1 MEKMEDILLYLV
13 VGLIILGYIII
24 FVAYMANN
32 GKKNK
37 ETGYDLAFKLLEKNN
52 STKIVEGK
60 NLFFSEYNVQRD
72 AIRLSNRSYN
82 NSDNFSLFVG
92 SLMAGYAL
100 EKRNGSL
107 EIMRKLFKNYHF
119 MSFSSLL
126 IIVLVFLSNTVS
138 DAKIGVLLFIVIL
151 FYQYLFFDFGNKATL
166 KIKDNVRDTGV
177 KKLLNLNVKINLL
190 FMVATVIGIIRL
202 ILILFVK

>member
-1 MEKMEDILLYLV
+1 
-13 VGLIILGYIII
+13 
-24 FVAYMANN
+24 
-32 GKKNK
+32 
-37 ETGYDLAFKLLEKNN
+37 
-52 STKIVEGK
+52 
-60 NLFFSEYNVQRD
+60 
-72 AIRLSNRSYN
+72 
-82 NSDNFSLFVG
+82 
-92 SLMAGYAL
+92 MAGYAL

-138 DAKIGVLLFIVIL
+138 DAKIGILLFIVIL

-166 KIKDNVRDTGV
+166 KIKDNVRDTSV